1 MCLDADDYCP
11 YENPKS
17 EFIMELMT
25 KELEAAFAAQGY
37 TDEMEPEDIKVIA
50 KYFCPWGAASWFA
63 VEYYPDGRIFF
74 GYVNLWDDQNAELG
88 DFPLDEL
95 EKITG
100 PGGLKIERDLYFG
113 EHTLKE
119 VMDTKGHL

>member
-11 YENPKS
+11 FERLRENN
-17 EFIMELMT
+17 MELMT

-37 TDEMEPEDIKVIA
+37 TDEMEEKDIKIIA

-63 VEYYPDGRIFF
+63 AEYYPESGMFF
-74 GYVNLWDDQNAELG
+74 GYVNLGDDQNAELG
-88 DFPLDEL
+88 DFSLREL
-95 EKITG
+95 EQIVG

-113 EHTLKE
+113 DHNLKE